1 MAAKLVAMLEPLAG
15 RDNVRATVNVSYD
28 EGSEERTDE
37 IYDPNQVATLSMQ
50 KSEQV
55 STGRGAPSGVPG
67 TASNS
72 PAGSPQGAVAG
83 SQAAA
88 APGTPPLLQKET
100 LPVYPQQSAGQNQSL
115 REENGTYGVTKHLVH
130 SEQGPGR
137 VRRVSAAV
145 VVNDRSMTEG
155 AGKLEHMVWKP
166 RSADEMHRLEELAQ
180 AAVGFDARRGD
191 QVVMQNVS
199 FSTNAPEMTVP
210 VTDKLMEEMRGLLHT
225 QPGLMRTAVIGIC
238 GVLLVL
244 FVLRPVVSQVTATL
258 REPMLLAADTGTA
271 NLSAAREVM
280 MAAEN
285 DLADEVFLP
294 RQRSKT
300 HQLQHGIFEHVTEHI
315 RREPAQ
321 STRLLE
327 AWIGSSEE
335 RN

>member
-1 MAAKLVAMLEPLAG
+1 
-15 RDNVRATVNVSYD
+15 
-28 EGSEERTDE
+28 
-37 IYDPNQVATLSMQ
+37 
-50 KSEQV
+50 
-55 STGRGAPSGVPG
+55 
-67 TASNS
+67 
-72 PAGSPQGAVAG
+72 
-83 SQAAA
+83 
-88 APGTPPLLQKET
+88 
-100 LPVYPQQSAGQNQSL
+100 
-115 REENGTYGVTKHLVH
+115 
-130 SEQGPGR
+130 
-137 VRRVSAAV
+137 
-145 VVNDRSMTEG
+145 MTEG
-155 AGKLEHMVWKP
+155 VGKLEHMVWKP

-244 FVLRPVVSQVTATL
+244 FVLRPVASQMTATL
-258 REPMLLAADTGTA
+258 REPMLLASETGTA
-271 NLSAAREVM
+271 GVFDERQVTEARD
-280 MAAEN
+280 

-294 RQRSKT
+294 RQRSKA

-327 AWIGSSEE
+327 AWIGSPEE
-335 RN
+335 RD

>member
-1 MAAKLVAMLEPLAG
+1 
-15 RDNVRATVNVSYD
+15 
-28 EGSEERTDE
+28 
-37 IYDPNQVATLSMQ
+37 
-50 KSEQV
+50 
-55 STGRGAPSGVPG
+55 
-67 TASNS
+67 
-72 PAGSPQGAVAG
+72 
-83 SQAAA
+83 
-88 APGTPPLLQKET
+88 
-100 LPVYPQQSAGQNQSL
+100 
-115 REENGTYGVTKHLVH
+115 
-130 SEQGPGR
+130 

-145 VVNDRSMTEG
+145 VVNDRSMAEG
-155 AGKLEHMVWKP
+155 VGKLEHMVWKP

-258 REPMLLAADTGTA
+258 REPMLLAAETGTA
-271 NLSAAREVM
+271 NLSAAREEM
-280 MAAEN
+280 TAMQN

-294 RQRSKT
+294 RQRSKA
-300 HQLQHGIFEHVTEHI
+300 HQLQYGIFEHVTEHI